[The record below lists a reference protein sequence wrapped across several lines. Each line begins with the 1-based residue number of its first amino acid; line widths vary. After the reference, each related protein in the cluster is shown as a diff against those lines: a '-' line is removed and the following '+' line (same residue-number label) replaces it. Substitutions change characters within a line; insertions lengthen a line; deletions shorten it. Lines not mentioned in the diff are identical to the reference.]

1 MKEAAGR
8 DLKVL
13 AGTDCPVDCVASCG
27 HPADYRSRDIGAA
40 CPCSGSCSF
49 RGRESDA
56 VAPPAA
62 VAARWPVGQSQH
74 RGMVGMVDV
83 VLSRIDQRA
92 VVLAGSR
99 ERSGGPHR
107 AYHSAACVACVG
119 LGQPCFLFHYSGAC
133 SRDCTC
139 KGLRPSAGAAATT
152 ALRWACSLS
161 AGEGRRC

>member
-13 AGTDCPVDCVASCG
+13 AGTDCPMDCAASCV
-27 HPADYRSRDIGAA
+27 HPAGYRSWDIGVA

-49 RGRESDA
+49 LERESDA
-56 VAPPAA
+56 VAPPMA
-62 VAARWPVGQSQH
+62 VAARWPAGESQH
-74 RGMVGMVDV
+74 RGMTGMVDV
-83 VLSRIDQRA
+83 VPSRRDQRD

-99 ERSGGPHR
+99 ERSGGPYHV
-107 AYHSAACVACVG
+107 YHSAACVACVG
-119 LGQPCFLFHYSGAC
+119 LGQPCCPFHYSGAC

-139 KGLRPSAGAAATT
+139 KGLQPSAGAAATT

-161 AGEGRRC
+161 AGVGRRC